1 MKVETQ
7 DLEDRQVQLTV
18 EVPEDRVQAAMR
30 KAARRLSK
38 NTRIPGFRP
47 GKAPYEVVVRVLGQ
61 ETVFEEALDDLGPEV
76 YWNALEQTQLE
87 PYAPGTL
94 DEVISEKPLVLRY
107 IVPLAPEVDLGDYR
121 SLRVPWEEPEVSD
134 EALEEVLE
142 NLRQGQALIEPA
154 DRPAQRSDVVVVD
167 VEGELLEPEEDE
179 NPLLVR
185 QEGIPLL
192 LEEDTDWPVPG
203 ITDRLKGIAVGEER
217 TFEYTFPEDYPSED
231 LRGRRARFKVVCH
244 EIKSRLVPEWSDDL
258 ARAIGDYEDLLDLR
272 LKVRQELQETARR
285 QAEEAYA
292 EKVLEA
298 LVDQAAV
305 RYPPVLLEEEIHE
318 LLHDLDQHLR
328 ARNLT
333 LEDYLRIEGKTASEL
348 REELRPQAERRLAR
362 ALVLGRLV
370 EVEDLEVSDEEVE
383 AEIERMVGPL
393 GPQGEEL
400 RRFFQQPT
408 ARKRIA
414 LDLLTKKAVDRL
426 VAIARGEVE
435 EAPSAEAQPE
445 PAVSAAEEAP
455 AAEREEEKE

>member
-1 MKVETQ
+1 
-7 DLEDRQVQLTV
+7 
-18 EVPEDRVQAAMR
+18 MR

-47 GKAPYEVVVRVLGQ
+47 GKAPYEVVVRVLGR

-76 YWNALEQTQLE
+76 YRSALEQAQLE

-94 DEVISEKPLVLRY
+94 DEVLSEKPLVLRY
-107 IVPLAPEVDLGDYR
+107 TVPLAPEVDLGDYR

-154 DRPAQRSDVVVVD
+154 DRPARLSDVVVVD

-185 QEGIPLL
+185 QEGISLL

-203 ITDRLKGIAVGEER
+203 IAERLEGIAAGEER

-244 EIKSRLVPEWSDDL
+244 EVKSRLVPEWSDDL

-272 LKVRQELQETARR
+272 LKVRQELQEAARQ
-285 QAEEAYA
+285 QAEEEYA
-292 EKVLEA
+292 EKVVEA
-298 LVDQAAV
+298 LVDQATV

-414 LDLLTKKAVDRL
+414 LDLLTKKALARL
-426 VAIARGEVE
+426 TAIARGEVE
-435 EAPSAEAQPE
+435 EAPASPSEAQPE
-445 PAVSAAEEAP
+445 HAVPAAEEAP
-455 AAEREEEKE
+455 PAENEEKKE